1 MGWLKRPHGKLA
13 SREQLSHPREVT
25 KGWQPIW
32 PTLESLK
39 RIRHDKLHQSITDI
53 CIAYS
58 IVKAK
63 GCYLKTICWS
73 SSARWHDGM
82 NPARKPKPPLF
93 FHFPNIIF
101 FIRFHIIMQGYRKT
115 EMVGTR
121 AKTDTMD
128 FFGKQTFS
136 SWFLRKDRW
145 RWWYIWKIYP
155 NPILTYP
162 VASWHSSKLWYISP
176 PFDAILS
183 LVWFDTNKVAVF
195 ITWVEKS

>member
-1 MGWLKRPHGKLA
+1 MANTGIPEKNKTWQITSINYRYMYSLQYSQGQRVLLKNHLLIIFSQMTRWHEP
-13 SREQLSHPREVT
+13 SQ
-25 KGWQPIW
+25 
-32 PTLESLK
+32 
-39 RIRHDKLHQSITDI
+39 
-53 CIAYS
+53 
-58 IVKAK
+58 KAK
-63 GCYLKTICWS
+63 AST
-73 SSARWHDGM
+73 
-82 NPARKPKPPLF
+82 F

-155 NPILTYP
+155 NSILTYP